1 MLLTAFPMISLILVA
16 IVISLAKFGGH
27 GIGGIPARLTFSRTS
42 LQNFVSLRI
51 VEWQY
56 DL

>member
-27 GIGGIPARLTFSRTS
+27 GIGGHSCQVDFFADFASELRLSENRRMA
-42 LQNFVSLRI
+42 V
-51 VEWQY
+51 
-56 DL
+56 